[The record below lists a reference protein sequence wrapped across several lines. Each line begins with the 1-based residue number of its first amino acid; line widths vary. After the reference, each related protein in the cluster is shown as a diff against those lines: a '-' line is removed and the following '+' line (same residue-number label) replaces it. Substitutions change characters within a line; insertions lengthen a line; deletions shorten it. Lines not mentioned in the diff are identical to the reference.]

1 MKTSI
6 EVEYWVIDRNGAL
19 TDPGDLAEISPQV
32 EEEFVDCLF
41 EIKTT
46 PCESVAELR
55 EEFGERLDE
64 VLREAKA
71 RGKALVPLGT
81 PINAGQI
88 DQFPE
93 ERARIQRRV
102 LGEDFDYAKHC
113 AGTHIHFEKRRV
125 VDQLNTLIAL
135 DPALALMNSSPYY
148 KGRRVAA
155 GARPYIYRKKGYATF
170 PDHGQLWDYADC
182 VAGWNDRLER
192 RYAEFKRAAM
202 EAGVDEDRFEANFS
216 PDDSIWTPVRLRK
229 SYPTVEWRSPDAALP
244 SEILRLVGE
253 LYPIM
258 DRASRVD
265 VSIEGEAGFVAEDAI
280 TLPEFDALREYADA
294 AIQEGLGS
302 DRVRSYLERMTLD
315 VSSYDPISPRID
327 GQRYVDEAGARDL
340 RLEYAAVLERDVAR
354 LTAPKKRV

>member
-6 EVEYWVIDRNGAL
+6 EVEYWVIDQDGAL
-19 TDPGDLAEISPQV
+19 TDPGDLAGISPQV

-46 PCESVAELR
+46 PCESVDELATQ
-55 EEFGERLDE
+55 FVERLDE
-64 VLREAKA
+64 ALYESRA
-71 RGKALVPLGT
+71 RGRSLVPLGT
-81 PINAGQI
+81 PINGGEI

-135 DPALALMNSSPYY
+135 DPALALLNSSPYY

-155 GARPYIYRKKGYATF
+155 GARPYIYRKKGYAEF
-170 PDHGQLWDYADC
+170 PDHGQLWRYAES
-182 VAGWNDRLER
+182 VAEWNDRLER
-192 RYAEFKRAAM
+192 RYVEFKRAALD
-202 EAGVDEDRFEANFS
+202 AGVDEGSFEASFA
-216 PDDSIWTPVRLRK
+216 PHDAVWTPVRLREC
-229 SYPTVEWRSPDAALP
+229 YPTVEWRSPDAALP
-244 SEILRLVGE
+244 SQILRLAREMYTV
-253 LYPIM
+253 M

-265 VSIEGEAGFVAEDAI
+265 VSIGGDLGLVTGSGI
-280 TLPEFDALREYADA
+280 TLPGYETVCEHTDA

-302 DRVRSYLERMTLD
+302 DRVRAYLDRMGFD
-315 VSSYDPISPRID
+315 VSAYDPFTERID
-327 GQRYVDEAGARDL
+327 GERYVNEADAREL
-340 RLEYAAVLERDVAR
+340 RVASARALERDIRQLAGAE
-354 LTAPKKRV
+354 LNA

>member
-6 EVEYWVIDRNGAL
+6 EVEYWVIDRDGAL

-46 PCESVAELR
+46 PCESVDELH
-55 EEFGERLDE
+55 EEFVERLDE

-81 PINAGQI
+81 PINGGKI

-155 GARPYIYRKKGYATF
+155 GARPYIYRKKGYATL

-202 EAGVDEDRFEANFS
+202 EAGVDEGRFEANFS
-216 PDDSIWTPVRLRK
+216 PDDAIWTPVRLRK
-229 SYPTVEWRSPDAALP
+229 CYPTVEWRSPDAALP
-244 SEILRLVGE
+244 SQILRLARE
-253 LYPIM
+253 MYPVM

-265 VSIEGEAGFVAEDAI
+265 VSVEGELGRATEDGI
-280 TLPEFDALREYADA
+280 VLPEFETVRDHTDA

-302 DRVRSYLERMTLD
+302 DQVRSYLDRMGFD
-315 VSSYDPISPRID
+315 VSAYDPFTERID
-327 GQRYVDEAGARDL
+327 GERYVSETDARDL
-340 RLEYAAVLERDVAR
+340 RLESARALERDVAR
-354 LTAPKKRV
+354 LAKPKKRV